1 FDRRTYAECR
11 SVRELRPAFPRLTQ
25 PPTSARWLA
34 GPAFLGAGKFPS
46 EHRCPLPRSPQFR
59 TTQHRGGVSPRS
71 PDPVASV
78 NRPLRCR
85 LAQPAV
91 FVNERNR
98 NAVHFWLDYHRDLFV
113 RQKPLDTGV
122 KIFHFL
128 FRVSVIETEHW
139 DQMRN
144 LLERF
149 KRFSADSLSG

>member
-1 FDRRTYAECR
+1 MNSPSPPRRRFDRRTYAECR

-78 NRPLRCR
+78 NRPLRCADLQTAADRPCAFRR
-85 LAQPAV
+85 LIFRNHVCPCKLLRAPPKVSAQRRAV
-91 FVNERNR
+91 ARALNGSFEY
-98 NAVHFWLDYHRDLFV
+98 F
-113 RQKPLDTGV
+113 
-122 KIFHFL
+122 
-128 FRVSVIETEHW
+128 E
-139 DQMRN
+139 
-144 LLERF
+144 
-149 KRFSADSLSG
+149 